1 MTEPITF
8 ALGFGCGVFSLAA
21 LLVVVIRFEFDPSP
35 KTAAID
41 RQSEV

>member
-21 LLVVVIRFEFDPSP
+21 LIFAVVRFDLDPPMKSG
-35 KTAAID
+35 
-41 RQSEV
+41 SE

>member
-21 LLVVVIRFEFDPSP
+21 LLVVVIRFDFDPAS
-35 KTAAID
+35 KATID